1 MEKPRSPGHSG
12 FFARTAITPR
22 ADQTIA
28 PATTGNEGDRGVG
41 KTLHRHSLK

>member
-12 FFARTAITPR
+12 FFACMAIMPR

-28 PATTGNEGDRGVG
+28 LATTGNEDYRGVSAREDI
-41 KTLHRHSLK
+41 L